1 MKENGEIRRNARAIG
16 FGENS
21 DSVGVDGVLNE
32 GGNRIR
38 GLGVQCSKPQHKNN
52 ERHRYDHTPL

>member
-1 MKENGEIRRNARAIG
+1 MQQGESRRIVRAIG
-16 FGENS
+16 FGENG

-38 GLGVQCSKPQHKNN
+38 GFDLQGSKPKQRNS
-52 ERHRYDHTPL
+52 ERDHYEYTPP

>member
-1 MKENGEIRRNARAIG
+1 MRRIVRAIG
-16 FGENS
+16 FGENG

-38 GLGVQCSKPQHKNN
+38 GLNLQRSNPKQQNS
-52 ERHRYDHTPL
+52 ERDRYD